1 MSANEKKRTGARSI
15 QPKKPRSVAKAPKA
29 SKAGASKAGNSSG
42 LPKST
47 IRSWG
52 HSHLRALFSSLGRH
66 YSTPASTFLTAAV
79 IGIALALPSFL
90 FLLVDKAQIM
100 ADRWKDSSEFAVYL
114 NTNVDDLRAT
124 QIAADIRLR
133 EDIGSVKLVTKTQAA
148 ADFREHSAF
157 GAALDML
164 DSNPLPAVLLI
175 RPTNIDPANTERTIR
190 AIEGY
195 PQVDQVK
202 LDREWLERLQS
213 ILNMVDRAL
222 KVILGLLAFAVI
234 IVVGNTIRLDIE
246 NRRQEIVV
254 TKLVGG
260 TDAFVRRPFL
270 YSGAWYGLFGGLLS
284 IVLVT
289 ITVLLLE
296 GPLNRLVSNFGG
308 ASLWLGHGFSSSL
321 QIMLIGTLFGWL
333 GSWLAVSRELRTIEP
348 T

>member
-1 MSANEKKRTGARSI
+1 MATNEKKRSGARSVTSKTTR
-15 QPKKPRSVAKAPKA
+15 PAVKAPKVR
-29 SKAGASKAGNSSG
+29 KAGASKPKNSSG

-47 IRSWG
+47 IHSWA
-52 HSHLRALFSSLGRH
+52 HSHLRALFSSLGRQ
-66 YSTPASTFLTAAV
+66 YSAPASTLLTAAV

-90 FLLVDKAQIM
+90 FLLVDKAQVM

-114 NTNVDDLRAT
+114 NTNVDDLRAS
-124 QIAADIRLR
+124 QIAADIRVR
-133 EDIGSVKLVTKTQAA
+133 DDIRSVTLVTKTQAA
-148 ADFREHSAF
+148 AEFRENSAF
-157 GAALDML
+157 GGALDLL
-164 DSNPLPAVLLI
+164 DSNPLPAVLLVT
-175 RPTNIDPANTERTIR
+175 PASLDPQSAERTIR

-213 ILNMVDRAL
+213 ILNMADRTL
-222 KVILGLLAFAVI
+222 DVILGLLAFAVI

-254 TKLVGG
+254 MKLVGG

-270 YSGAWYGLFGGLLS
+270 YSGAWYGLLGGLLS

-296 GPLNRLVSNFGG
+296 GPLNRLVGDFGG
-308 ASLWLGHGFSSSL
+308 DAIWLGHGFGSSAYIIL
-321 QIMLIGTLFGWL
+321 AGTLFGWL
-333 GSWLAVSRELRTIEP
+333 GSWLAVTRELRDIEP